1 MFVNVSNI
9 PLSDWQDAQLDEA
22 KLYGRLYEFRMP
34 EVDAEASTTVVTDL
48 ARVLADR
55 IAKVVWENDE
65 KKNAVM
71 VLGEPSFSFALIREL
86 QIRRL
91 TVVCPTYRIELYDDE
106 DLIENFVR
114 FRNYPVGETL
124 EEDE

>member
-34 EVDAEASTTVVTDL
+34 EIDPEASTSALTDL
-48 ARVLADR
+48 AKMLADR

-65 KKNAVM
+65 RKNAVM

-86 QIRRL
+86 QNRRM
-91 TVVCPTYRIELYDDE
+91 TVLCPTYRINLYDDE
-106 DLIENFVR
+106 ELIETFVR
-114 FRNYPVGETL
+114 FRNYPISETL

>member
-9 PLSDWQDAQLDEA
+9 PLSDWQGAQLDEA

-48 ARVLADR
+48 ARALADR

>member
-34 EVDAEASTTVVTDL
+34 EVDAEASTSVVTDL

>member
-34 EVDAEASTTVVTDL
+34 EIDPEASTSALTDV
-48 ARVLADR
+48 AKVLASR

-65 KKNAVM
+65 SKNAVM
-71 VLGEPSFSFALIREL
+71 VLGEPSFSFTLIREL
-86 QIRRL
+86 QNLRL
-91 TVVCPTYRIELYDDE
+91 TVLCPTYRIDLYDDE
-106 DLIENFVR
+106 ELIETFVR
-114 FRNYPVGETL
+114 FRNYPISETL

>member
-34 EVDAEASTTVVTDL
+34 EVDAEASTSVVTDL

-65 KKNAVM
+65 RKNAVM